1 MREHKKLK
9 GFANT
14 NNPNVVFQST
24 FFLGQTG
31 MNFRR
36 ELYNFWDVLGD
47 IAGIYELIVS
57 ICGTSLYSIA

>member
-1 MREHKKLK
+1 MREHKKLQ

-24 FFLGQTG
+24 FFLVQTG

-57 ICGTSLYSIA
+57 ICGISLYSIA